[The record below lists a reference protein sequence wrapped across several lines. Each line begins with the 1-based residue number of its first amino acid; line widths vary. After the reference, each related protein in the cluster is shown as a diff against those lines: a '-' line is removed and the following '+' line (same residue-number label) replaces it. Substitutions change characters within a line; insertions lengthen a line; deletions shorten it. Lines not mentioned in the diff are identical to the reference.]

1 MDTYKE
7 TPGAKMIYLIRR
19 KPDTSRE
26 ELVMHWFANHM
37 PLVIDG
43 QKEAA
48 KSGRRHATKYT
59 ALLFD
64 ADREGNYPWDGMAQ
78 LWWNA
83 PLPIPDVAFGTEPTD
98 MFQVNAEPY
107 LPWATREYV
116 VIDGQEQLMTTPNR
130 MNAEYPCTRS
140 GFFRVSFLVK
150 AFAQVDYASFF
161 DHWLRVHVPNVR
173 RTMEEVGG
181 FRYVVS
187 HSIDPEQE
195 QYAGLAELYF
205 HDASARDGY
214 QDTIESDG
222 MEEWVDGTGMLVL
235 RGQTEM
241 VGIP

>member
-1 MDTYKE
+1 
-7 TPGAKMIYLIRR
+7 
-19 KPDTSRE
+19 
-26 ELVMHWFANHM
+26 
-37 PLVIDG
+37 
-43 QKEAA
+43 
-48 KSGRRHATKYT
+48 
-59 ALLFD
+59 
-64 ADREGNYPWDGMAQ
+64 
-78 LWWNA
+78 
-83 PLPIPDVAFGTEPTD
+83 
-98 MFQVNAEPY
+98 
-107 LPWATREYV
+107 

-205 HDASARDGY
+205 HDASAWDGY

>member
-1 MDTYKE
+1 MNTYKE

-37 PLVIDG
+37 PFVIDG

-116 VIDGQEQLMTTPNR
+116 VIDGQEQLTTTPNR

-161 DHWLRVHVPNVR
+161 DHWLRVHVPNVK

-205 HDASARDGY
+205 HDASAWDGY